1 MFDERAFIARVEA
14 AGPDEFA
21 RLLARPGP
29 EEERALRAHLGEER
43 YQRLHAMAMRRGVR
57 STRRASAGNVVVI
70 HGIMGGE
77 LSTRAAGEPGG
88 GGGDHVWARLLSLVR
103 GRVARLR
110 LAEDGRSDFDA
121 AVAVEA
127 TGIMKRSY
135 GEILL
140 ALADR
145 WAVRAFWFDWR
156 KDLTLA
162 GNELAAKVTAWFGAA
177 PEQPVHIVAHSMGG
191 LVARTFVMNHA
202 AQWERMG
209 GRLVMLGTPNYGSY
223 AIPQVITGL
232 EGMVRKLALVD
243 LSHDVGDLL
252 PVFNSFAGSYQM
264 LPSPQ
269 RLAELKV
276 DGDWMYDATSYAP
289 VPSRSGTSTRRAR
302 TTPRS
307 TRTTRRWARRR
318 ARGCSTSPA
327 TTSRRSTAWRRR
339 TPATAA
345 PTRSPTAATAA
356 SRTTSA
362 AWTACARTTWRKGTA
377 TCRATRPC
385 WARSRTCSRAARPT
399 RCRRASPRAPGC
411 AARRRSTRTPARGCG
426 PGRTRSWS
434 GSARSRSGRSRAA
447 PTPCRRFRS
456 RRSSARWRSA
466 GSRASSRRRARRGGA
481 RSRRWPPP
489 RPRGSGSASPTATST
504 RPTRCRPPSCRWTRS
519 PSDTT
524 SASGRRTPRPP
535 STRRSARRC
544 ARPRAD
550 PRARWTSATA
560 CSRSTPTAASCAASW
575 RSR

>member
-77 LSTRAAGEPGG
+77 LSTRAAGDPGG

-162 GNELAAKVTAWFGAA
+162 GNELAAKITAWFGAE
-177 PEQPVHIVAHSMGG
+177 PEKPVHLVAHSMGG
-191 LVARTFVMNHA
+191 LVARTFIMDHA

-232 EGMVRKLALVD
+232 EGLVRKLALVD

-252 PVFNSFAGSYQM
+252 PVFNSFVGSYQM

-289 VPSRSGTSTRRAR
+289 VAVPQRHLDAARAHHAALHAHHAARAR
-302 TTPRS
+302 MLYVAGYNQPTFDGVAKARAGDRSAYTVTYRGDGRVPHDLGRLDGVRTYYVEEGHGDLPCNEAVLGAVEDLLARGATDALPARLPEGARVRGAATVDADARARLWAGQDAELERLGALAQRAQSRGADPVSAVQVAPIEREVEERRVQGFLATPGA
-307 TRTTRRWARRR
+307 ARRR
-318 ARGCSTSPA
+318 AQPPLA
-327 TTSRRSTAWRRR
+327 
-339 TPATAA
+339 AA
-345 PTRSPTAATAA
+345 P
-356 SRTTSA
+356 
-362 AWTACARTTWRKGTA
+362 
-377 TCRATRPC
+377 
-385 WARSRTCSRAARPT
+385 AARIRLRLAHGDIDKTDALP
-399 RCRRASPRAPGC
+399 
-411 AARRRSTRTPARGCG
+411 AAELPVDAI
-426 PGRTRSWS
+426 
-434 GSARSRSGRSRAA
+434 
-447 PTPCRRFRS
+447 
-456 RRSSARWRSA
+456 
-466 GSRASSRRRARRGGA
+466 
-481 RSRRWPPP
+481 
-489 RPRGSGSASPTATST
+489 
-504 RPTRCRPPSCRWTRS
+504 
-519 PSDTT
+519 
-524 SASGRRTPRPP
+524 
-535 STRRSARRC
+535 
-544 ARPRAD
+544 
-550 PRARWTSATA
+550 
-560 CSRSTPTAASCAASW
+560 
-575 RSR
+575 